1 MSFHPPHPFLIFASV
16 NNKKVFDIV
25 YIFLSIADNVKI
37 DRQNNFIENLGF
49 TEKFI
54 EQNY

>member
-1 MSFHPPHPFLIFASV
+1 MSFHPPHPFLISASV

-49 TEKFI
+49 IEKFI